1 MRKLLVTLALT
12 ALLCA
17 QEARANAFDGGG
29 ILSFDFGYMGTGF
42 RNSGWG
48 LGAGYERGLID
59 WASVKFSFS
68 HMTLFTDGDHDD
80 DSLLTTV
87 GIGLNMRVYP
97 FARGL
102 SMLYIGYGLGTD
114 FLMFSGETMENV
126 TYISHCPHIGWKQN
140 FKDIIILDAY
150 LGYRV
155 KGTDPGDF
163 LFDRGIV
170 KQGIEYGISAQLN
183 LSKIWRV
190 IRGR

>member
-29 ILSFDFGYMGTGF
+29 ILSFDFGYRGTGF
-42 RNSGWG
+42 RNRGWG

-68 HMTLFTDGDHDD
+68 HMTLFTDGKHDD

-114 FLMFSGETMENV
+114 NV
-126 TYISHCPHIGWKQN
+126 TEEEAAQKTQEPAEETS
-140 FKDIIILDAY
+140 DI
-150 LGYRV
+150 
-155 KGTDPGDF
+155 TDQAPIET
-163 LFDRGIV
+163 DR
-170 KQGIEYGISAQLN
+170 LN
-183 LSKIWRV
+183 
-190 IRGR
+190 